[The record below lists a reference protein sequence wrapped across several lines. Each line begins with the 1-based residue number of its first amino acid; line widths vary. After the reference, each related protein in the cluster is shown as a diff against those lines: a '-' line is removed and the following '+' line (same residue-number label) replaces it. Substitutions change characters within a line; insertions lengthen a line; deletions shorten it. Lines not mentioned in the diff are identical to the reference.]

1 MSSRQPSR
9 AAWILDHLNYEQ
21 SILLGLSIDSTTAA
35 TYSSATNSYL
45 TFCKKHQQ
53 SMELM
58 AETLSYYINYQTHF
72 ISPDS
77 IDSYLSRIINQLE
90 PYHLDVYKHWGSLLV
105 KQTLKGA
112 WRMYSKGV
120 CQRETLVSP
129 GFRVHVNVIGRII
142 LIWEPTF
149 QSTAQ
154 HWVHGATLPGWIG

>member
-1 MSSRQPSR
+1 MNSLFSWGSPLTLQLLPPTHLQQTPTSPS
-9 AAWILDHLNYEQ
+9 A
-21 SILLGLSIDSTTAA
+21 
-35 TYSSATNSYL
+35 
-45 TFCKKHQQ
+45 KKHQQ

-142 LIWEPTF
+142 FIWWPAF
-149 QSTAQ
+149 QSTTQYQVLRAISP
-154 HWVHGATLPGWIG
+154 WWIGQKQ

>member
-1 MSSRQPSR
+1 MNSLFSWGSPLTLQLLPPTHLQQTPTSPS
-9 AAWILDHLNYEQ
+9 A
-21 SILLGLSIDSTTAA
+21 
-35 TYSSATNSYL
+35 
-45 TFCKKHQQ
+45 KKHQQ

-142 LIWEPTF
+142 LIWQPTF